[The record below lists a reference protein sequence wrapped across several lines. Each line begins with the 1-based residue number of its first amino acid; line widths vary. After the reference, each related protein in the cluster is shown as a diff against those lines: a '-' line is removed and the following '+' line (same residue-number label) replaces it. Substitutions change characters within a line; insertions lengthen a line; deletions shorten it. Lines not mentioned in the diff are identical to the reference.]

1 MFLLLKLSTLIVLI
15 SFELDLQVDGA
26 PVEKNDRGKK
36 LSHKAEEQ
44 THSERHGSS
53 SYEYYDEPEG
63 NHDTKRENHDSG
75 KKEEHLGE
83 GERRSGGDREKR
95 SGGKREK
102 RSGGERERRSGEGS
116 GKKEEH
122 LGEGERRSGGERKR
136 KSGGEREKRGVGE
149 RRDEIVEPDRNS
161 NKLDKWPIAEI
172 GIPVNIQC
180 PNCNKVFK
188 YPLQFVLLPASGET
202 SYTGTLKGG
211 MAKIGST
218 IKDGIRGLK
227 RGPSDPKKDN
237 KKGPLPEQSPAN
249 NLKSAKDLK
258 EPTTGKMN
266 AVLGNLA
273 ARSKTL
279 VSKVQTGAAG
289 SRTLVSKVQTGAAGL
304 EGTLKKN
311 LPKTPSQK
319 NIQKNDGV
327 ENKGDSPTEKK
338 NADKDEKTGELKKGK
353 NAKKKD
359 DKRGVKAEKS
369 SEPEN
374 AVGKKPESRKSGKTE
389 KTKRSESEE

>member
-161 NKLDKWPIAEI
+161 NKLDK
-172 GIPVNIQC
+172 C
-180 PNCNKVFK
+180 
-188 YPLQFVLLPASGET
+188 
-202 SYTGTLKGG
+202 TGTLKGG

>member
-289 SRTLVSKVQTGAAGL
+289 L